1 MVSYKKWYDIGNVD
15 SLKKTRDAVPDRFH
29 LLDKDDESIY
39 IFDDFVIKF
48 FYDTQVCK
56 NRIDRLFAL
65 GEVTPE
71 FLDSKENFYKYKYV
85 EGEVYSREVNSKN
98 SYYS

>member
-48 FYDTQVCK
+48 SMILKSVK
-56 NRIDRLFAL
+56 IVLIDCLL
-65 GEVTPE
+65 LEK
-71 FLDSKENFYKYKYV
+71 LHQS
-85 EGEVYSREVNSKN
+85 S
-98 SYYS
+98 